1 MASCVHIILTRD
13 DDRARAPE
21 IIPRKE
27 VSLPAALGT
36 RHVNE
41 LLEIDLVVAQDA

>member
-21 IIPRKE
+21 IIPREE

-41 LLEIDLVVAQDA
+41 LEIDLVVAQDDA